1 VQKDEHSPKQIAGLT
16 GRTPAALDSPLAAGT
31 TASLCVMAGG
41 QLMAWGKLKV
51 SGENS
56 EYFFEFF

>member
-1 VQKDEHSPKQIAGLT
+1 MT
-16 GRTPAALDSPLAAGT
+16 GRTPAALDSPCAAGS
-31 TASLCVMAGG
+31 TASFCVMAGG

-56 EYFFEFF
+56 EFF